1 MRPTR
6 VEIDLCAI
14 KRNIGAIRARTGTR
28 IMMAIKADAY
38 GHGAG
43 VVGRFVQERNLV
55 DMLGVS
61 CIEEGVALREAGVSL
76 PILIF
81 GLITSSRE
89 DCDAVFS
96 YHLMPTLADGSLVDV
111 LAEAAGRW
119 NRPITV
125 HLKTDTGMGRL
136 GLAPAET
143 LKLASTVS
151 STPGLVIG
159 GVYTH
164 FPVSDVS
171 DHPYTHGQIGKFSA
185 FADELRAA
193 GISPGLVHC
202 ANSGAILNHRESFM
216 DMVRPGILCY
226 GLYPSEEHDGSLK
239 VSPAMTLKTAIMFT
253 KRVKKGTSLSYGLTY
268 QTTRDTYIATI
279 PIGYAD
285 GFPRSL
291 SNKARVTIGGKTY
304 PVVGRVCMDQSLID
318 LGEDLYPNG
327 QEVTIFGKEGIT
339 AVEVAAWGNTIPYE
353 ITCDMSRRVPRT
365 YAGEK
370 AE

>member
-6 VEIDLCAI
+6 VEVDLCAI
-14 KRNIGAIRARTGTR
+14 KRNLGAIRARTATR

-61 CIEEGVALREAGVSL
+61 CIEEGIALREAGVSL

-81 GLITSSRE
+81 GLITRSRE

-96 YHLMPTLADGSLVDV
+96 YRLLPTLADDSLVEV
-111 LAEAAGRW
+111 LVEGARRW
-119 NRPITV
+119 NHPITV

-136 GLAPAET
+136 GLAPAES
-143 LKLASTVS
+143 LKLASKIAA
-151 STPGLVIG
+151 TPELTIG

-164 FPVSDVS
+164 FPVSDMPSHPFTHDQLEKFTSFVS
-171 DHPYTHGQIGKFSA
+171 
-185 FADELRAA
+185 ELRSL
-193 GISPGLVHC
+193 GVSPGLVHS
-202 ANSGAILNHRESFM
+202 ANSGAILNHRESYM

-226 GLYPSEEHDGSLK
+226 GLYPSEEHDGSLV

-253 KRVKKGTSLSYGLTY
+253 KRVKKGTSLSYGLTF
-268 QTTRDTYIATI
+268 QAPRDTYIATI

-291 SNKARVTIGGKTY
+291 SNKARVTIEGKTY
-304 PVVGRVCMDQSLID
+304 PVVGRVCMDQSLVD
-318 LGEDLYPNG
+318 LGEDLYACG
-327 QEVTIFGKEGIT
+327 QEVVVFGKEGVT
-339 AVEVAAWGNTIPYE
+339 ATEMAAWAGTIPYE

-365 YAGEK
+365 YAGE
-370 AE
+370 

>member
-61 CIEEGVALREAGVSL
+61 CIEEGISLREAGVSL

-81 GLITSSRE
+81 GLITRSME

-96 YHLMPTLADGSLVDV
+96 YHLMPTLADDSLVDLLV
-111 LAEAAGRW
+111 EGSSRW

-143 LKLASTVS
+143 VKLASKVAATRE
-151 STPGLVIG
+151 LVIG

-164 FPVSDVS
+164 FPVSDIPG
-171 DHPYTHGQIGKFSA
+171 HAFTHDQIEKFNA
-185 FADELRAA
+185 FVQDLKAL

-216 DMVRPGILCY
+216 DIVRPGILCY
-226 GLYPSEEHDGSLK
+226 GLYPSEDHDHSLQ
-239 VSPAMTLKTAIMFT
+239 VTPAMTLKTAVMFT
-253 KRVKKGTSLSYGLTY
+253 KRVKKGTGLSYGLTY
-268 QTTRDTYIATI
+268 QPPRDTYIATI

-285 GFPRSL
+285 GFPRVL
-291 SNKARVTIGGKTY
+291 SNKARVTIDGKTY
-304 PVVGRVCMDQSLID
+304 PVVGRVCMDQSLVD
-318 LGEDLYPNG
+318 LGEDVYPAG
-327 QEVTIFGKEGIT
+327 QEVIVFGRAEVT
-339 AVEVAAWGNTIPYE
+339 ATQVAAWANTIPYE

-365 YAGEK
+365 YAGERS
-370 AE
+370 E

>member
-14 KRNIGAIRARTGTR
+14 KRNITAIRARTGTR

-61 CIEEGVALREAGVSL
+61 CIEEGIGLREAGVSL

-81 GLITSSRE
+81 GLINRSRE

-96 YHLMPTLADGSLVDV
+96 TTSPHPCGRLPGGQSSPRRL
-111 LAEAAGRW
+111 RW
-119 NRPITV
+119 NRSIGV
-125 HLKTDTGMGRL
+125 HIKTDTGMGRL
-136 GLAPAET
+136 GLAPEESLSLSPSGGHEGAQCRRR
-143 LKLASTVS
+143 VHPF
-151 STPGLVIG
+151 PGLRRPG
-159 GVYTH
+159 A
-164 FPVSDVS
+164 SL
-171 DHPYTHGQIGKFSA
+171 HGRPDPEVQVV
-185 FADELRAA
+185 RAGPQA
-193 GISPGLVHC
+193 MGISPGLVHS
-202 ANSGAILNHRESFM
+202 ANSGAILNHPESYL

-226 GLYPSEEHDGSLK
+226 GLYPAEEHGNGLK
-239 VSPAMTLKTAIMFT
+239 VTPAMTLKTAIMFT
-253 KRVKKGTSLSYGLTY
+253 KRVKKGTCLSYGLTY
-268 QTTRDTYIATI
+268 QAPTDTNIATI

-291 SNKARVTIGGKTY
+291 SNKARVTIGTRTY
-304 PVVGRVCMDQSLID
+304 PVVGRVCMDQSLVD
-318 LGEDLYPNG
+318 LGEDLYPDG
-327 QEVTIFGKEGIT
+327 QEVIIFGKEGIT
-339 AVEVAAWGNTIPYE
+339 AAEVAAWAGTIPYE

-365 YAGEK
+365 YANER